1 MTDGIWIS
9 VLSGAGIGAAY
20 GVASWIMT
28 RRALRRPVR
37 SALTAVLGGMMLR
50 LAVATV
56 VLAAVLVLFPV
67 DTLYLVGAF
76 FACYAVSMI
85 VEIVVV
91 HRTPPETAPPR
102 S

>member
-20 GVASWIMT
+20 GVASWMMT
-28 RRALRRPVR
+28 RRAMRRPVR
-37 SALTAVLGGMMLR
+37 SAMTTVLGGMTLR

-56 VLAAVLVLFPV
+56 VLVAVLLLFPV
-67 DTLYLVGAF
+67 DTLYLIGAF
-76 FACYAVSMI
+76 FACYVVSMI
-85 VEIVVV
+85 IEIVVV
-91 HRTPPETAPPR
+91 HRASSGTTG

>member
-28 RRALRRPVR
+28 RRAMRRPVR
-37 SALTAVLGGMMLR
+37 SAMTAVLGGMLLR

-56 VLAAVLVLFPV
+56 VLVAAFLLLPV
-67 DTLYLVGAF
+67 DTLTLVGSF
-76 FACYAVSMI
+76 FACYLVAMI
-85 VEIVVV
+85 VEIITV
-91 HRTPPETAPPR
+91 HRMPNETAPGQP
-102 S
+102 